1 MAQYQ
6 LKVML
11 NTSIPSDSGYVELTS
26 DILNYTPPDGKGKT
40 LVKYPFFDPNADY
53 PRQDIQDLE
62 YYKRVEV
69 FFNAEKFK
77 SMVLQYSGQTKTK
90 KKGGA
95 SPAAGKKPVAATT
108 PKQDNKTKVLTL
120 QKAVPATTTTK
131 EEDEKNKQKK
141 KISNFEFTIQTLLCT
156 GFPVN
161 NYFQSMEYYD
171 PSIRTKSLT
180 LKGSS
185 WFPFLPG
192 RFDRKFSYLKIG
204 GGLYTVAGVVWVND
218 ALSHPKYSPV
228 LESYNKYSEEKNEE
242 VIKKKQN
249 ELKTKREI
257 EINLFILNLYRDNL
271 NQNSTI
277 WKSANVVTLNK
288 KKLSY
293 DSRQSNG
300 GDPISIDIQIAFQE
314 DILQKLLNAPEINNL
329 FEDLSYNDLSGGIY
343 KYSSVIDICNNI
355 FLMRGK
361 GTENNAFVPD
371 FKEIESQPD
380 NNRAYSYWKMIHE
393 NIIKY
398 DVRNETDNN
407 KKESEREANNLN
419 SIEFLLNNGSISGIF
434 NPGKPYSILKK
445 GSDIRTNNKKYFK
458 KIYETY
464 KKTQTFKTDI
474 IPNDGINYFL
484 EDYNLKTK
492 YAAEKNK
499 KTEVYWL
506 YKTLLENSQDIILR
520 KKALVDEKK
529 NKDDTLSEEEKKKKD
544 EKKETSDED
553 KKVQAYTEIV
563 DLMNLFLDIDG
574 DDGKIKEENKNKEVR
589 DGLEKFLLKYSVS
602 DIAKLSGITYKHEL
616 EVFVKKM
623 ATYEVE
629 KKTYNY
635 VLTDTDFADDPNKA
649 EIDVILAEKFKFY
662 SVYSSSLKELATSRV
677 VSNPYWKMET
687 DKYVGVKKG
696 KIVFSQDKNPDNIFE
711 VLSACKE
718 DNSKCKNKKKAEYL
732 DTEIDELR
740 SGPNKDANIAG
751 FQARNVYEA
760 YVQMNVIKGKITK
773 ENYGKLKC
781 AYLNY
786 SLGAMYQRMRK
797 KTSENYIIK
806 NKVYFDLEKEI
817 KKADEELDKKNNPK
831 KKKESLSG
839 KEELGK
845 SEVVTEK
852 KEPKPETS
860 EKKEAKSEAK
870 PDATDKKEPALETK
884 EPPKI
889 ETSEKK
895 VEPPKIV
902 KGGRRSMKKK
912 VVVRRNNSRKH

>member
-95 SPAAGKKPVAATT
+95 PPAAGKKPVAATT

-120 QKAVPATTTTK
+120 QKAETPVPATTTK

-218 ALSHPKYSPV
+218 ALNHPKYSPV

-242 VIKKKQN
+242 VIKKKQD

-288 KKLSY
+288 KKSSY

-355 FLMRGK
+355 FLMRKEGNS
-361 GTENNAFVPD
+361 NNAAVPD
-371 FKEIESQPD
+371 FTEIESQPY

-398 DVRNETDNN
+398 DVKNENEN
-407 KKESEREANNLN
+407 KKESEREENDLH
-419 SIEFLLNNGSISGIF
+419 SIEYLLNNGSKKGIF
-434 NPGKPYSILKK
+434 YKDTSHFMKK
-445 GSDIRTNNKKYFK
+445 YKDEDIRINNKKYFK
-458 KIYETY
+458 KIYNTY

-499 KTEVYWL
+499 HTEVYWL
-506 YKTLLENSQDIILR
+506 YKTLLENSQDIIQR
-520 KKALVDEKK
+520 KNALVVEKK

-563 DLMNLFLDIDG
+563 NLMNLFLDIDG
-574 DDGKIKEENKNKEVR
+574 DDVKNKNKEVR

-649 EIDVILAEKFKFY
+649 EIDVILAEKFKYY

-817 KKADEELDKKNNPK
+817 KKADEELDKQNNPK
-831 KKKESLSG
+831 KK

-860 EKKEAKSEAK
+860 EKKPEAKPEAK
-870 PDATDKKEPALETK
+870 PDGTDKKEPSLEMK